1 MQKKTIHQLIRWVFP
16 LAVAA
21 YGVVAHADDEVK
33 LFNARGA
40 AEAYIAV
47 DDELTIYLWSGKP
60 VAYLEKAGANE
71 GYNVYGFNG
80 KHLGWFTKGAIYDHD
95 GTAACATAEV
105 MTSATQAEPAK
116 SFKQFKPFKA
126 FTEFAP
132 FQPFLA
138 GKFGDTPCRFLLGAG
153 SN

>member
-1 MQKKTIHQLIRWVFP
+1 MRKKTIHQLVRWVFP

-21 YGVVAHADDEVK
+21 YGVVAHADDEVT

-40 AEAYIAV
+40 ADAYIAV
-47 DDELTIYLWSGKP
+47 ADELTIYLWSGKP

-95 GTAACATAEV
+95 GTAACATSQV
-105 MTSATQAEPAK
+105 MTSSSQLEPLK
-116 SFKQFKPFKA
+116 SLKQLKPLKSL
-126 FTEFAP
+126 TELSP
-132 FQPFLA
+132 LQPLLA
-138 GKFGDTPCRFLLGAG
+138 SRFGDTPCRFLLGAG
-153 SN
+153 SK